1 VKRPHVKHDDQGG
14 SGSPAR
20 GTGVTRALLLISAGA
35 AAAVV
40 LVLHYDVSAIGD
52 SLGAVG
58 GFGLVAIVA
67 ANFVPM
73 MLCSV
78 AWRSLLPG
86 EIGVA
91 AFIWFRYTR
100 DAAGDILGFIPA
112 AGEFAALREM
122 IRYGVECRL
131 GAGVLVA
138 DLTLQMIAQLA
149 FTVAGVALLF
159 DISSGTPMTRAALV
173 GLGLLVGILVAFIF
187 VQHWGLGRML
197 AALARCILPDAL
209 RSYPAMLAEFDE
221 QLRNTYADRRRV
233 AVATT
238 LHIAAWFIGIGEAGL
253 ALGLMGSLAR
263 PESGIDPGEPCFRPA
278 HHRFFR
284 SGRAGRPGGRL
295 CPAWIDLRPRSRDH
309 ARAGSGQAR
318 SRAGG
323 WGPGADRRTNNF
335 CRSTVCTHPACANA
349 DCRRVVNRLAPLETA
364 GV

>member
-1 VKRPHVKHDDQGG
+1 MKRPHVKHDDQGG

-58 GFGLVAIVA
+58 GLGLVAIVA

-78 AWRSLLPG
+78 AWRILLPG

-100 DAAGDILGFIPA
+100 DATGDILGFIPG

-122 IRYGVECRL
+122 IRYGVERRL

-159 DISSGTPMTRAALV
+159 DVSSGTPMTRAALV

-253 ALGLMGSLAR
+253 ALGLMGAWPGLKAVLILESLVFALR
-263 PESGIDPGEPCFRPA
+263 TTP
-278 HHRFFR
+278 FFV
-284 SGRAGRPGGRL
+284 
-295 CPAWIDLRPRSRDH
+295 
-309 ARAGSGQAR
+309 
-318 SRAGG
+318 
-323 WGPGADRRTNNF
+323 PGALGVQEAAYVLLGSVFGLAPETMLALALVKRARELAVGVPVLVAGQIISAVRPFART
-335 CRSTVCTHPACANA
+335 
-349 DCRRVVNRLAPLETA
+349 RLAPTPIA
-364 GV
+364 GGS